1 MKHILIL
8 TILLLNF
15 TAFCG
20 SIENADQPLWSSE
33 KLRSDISENMKYK
46 FQNPFRGNDFSWF
59 KDKYRLNKILIASG
73 TVTFAVGT
81 PFLISGLYS
90 RLAPNTDT
98 NDNTRTLN
106 YVFIGLGGGFL
117 LLGLALGIT
126 GGILYYREYK
136 KAQKESNKVSINFEL
151 RILSQPEIRQPA
163 GS

>member
-1 MKHILIL
+1 MKHILII

-20 SIENADQPLWSSE
+20 SLETGDKPLWS
-33 KLRSDISENMKYK
+33 LDRLQSDMSENMKYK
-46 FQNPFRGNDFSWF
+46 FQNPFRGSDFSWF
-59 KDKYRLNKILIASG
+59 KDQYRLNKILIASG

-126 GGILYYREYK
+126 GGVLYYREYK
-136 KAQKESNKVSINFEL
+136 KAKENSSKVSINFEL
-151 RILSQPEIRQPA
+151 RLLSQPEVPQPA